1 MTRNRALILLALLP
15 AIGAV
20 FGYGAGPLMA
30 RAHDTVRLAERVWQ
44 HETAVAAHKGTK
56 DTSEEVEAFRTTGRP
71 ATALFADARA
81 IERRFR
87 IGGALLGAF
96 LGLVIGLKCAGFAAV
111 RRERIYTVHQPDCV
125 ACGRC
130 FLSCPREHVRL
141 GELGKGKP

>member
-20 FGYGAGPLMA
+20 FGTGAGPLMA
-30 RAHDTVRLAERVWQ
+30 RAHDTVRLAERVWRQ
-44 HETAVAAHKGTK
+44 EATGTK

-87 IGGALLGAF
+87 VGAALLGAF

-111 RRERIYTVHQPDCV
+111 RCERIYTVHQPDCV

-130 FLSCPREHVRL
+130 FLSCPREHVRRDA
-141 GELGKGKP
+141 LGKGKP